1 MNFLFSHSKIDL
13 LLILNCLHASSYI
26 YMKFIFIFFFL
37 IKSTFRFFIYL
48 IRSIFHH
55 HYFDKDTIGRR
66 VKKAMEKILIQLQFF
81 FLYPPSNIY
90 THTHKYLGYSV
101 EQKLQRQ
108 TIFFLGE
115 RGIEKTFLN
124 TLSKLFLNIFF
135 FFFVRLQF
143 VHHSILFE

>member
-1 MNFLFSHSKIDL
+1 
-13 LLILNCLHASSYI
+13 
-26 YMKFIFIFFFL
+26 MKFIFIFFFL

-135 FFFVRLQF
+135 SFLFVC
-143 VHHSILFE
+143 SLFIIQSCLNNESGKNSLKKVSSEWLEKNGKIEAM